1 MKLFYFPF
9 VLLFLVIC
17 LGVPAIVSNPII
29 SRGKPVYTSS
39 GVAQYLVDDKFNT
52 TSWTVTA
59 NSWIS
64 IHVNSC
70 PSKVFVNWNNPVY
83 AWSNVLSPPSC
94 PNTNSF
100 PVDYNLLTSSN
111 STNGID
117 GQWTIADSIR
127 GNIVTAR
134 GHLINF
140 SGAGWVKMQIIKGGG
155 QIDELEVFD
164 ASNGDSDVWFF
175 PGTSITANTYKG
187 TPPAQNFADLI
198 TRGASGYNPAMI
210 RGGIGCITSS
220 DFVKNLPK
228 YLLMAGNTHFW
239 AIEMGTNDAWG
250 GTNANVTLF
259 KKNMQLV
266 IDSCIAY
273 GIQPIIA
280 RMIATNS
287 VLAGWQVHQ
296 AFLNAIDDLTSQ
308 NNLIAGPDLFTYFV
322 AHPTELNSDG
332 IHPNA
337 TGAASIQRLWAQK
350 MMPVYT
356 AATGIEQVNSTPDDI
371 RIYPNPTK
379 DSRFTISLK
388 NSAPE
393 SQVQIYNLQGKLV
406 YSSSLTKT
414 ESVINSGLF
423 DGIYVLKI
431 INGQNLSVQKL
442 IIK

>member
-1 MKLFYFPF
+1 MKKYYFPI

-17 LGVPAIVSNPII
+17 SEVPAIVSNPII

-39 GVAQYLVDDKFNT
+39 GAAQYLVDDKFNT
-52 TSWTVTA
+52 ASWTVTA
-59 NSWIS
+59 NSWIA
-64 IHVNSC
+64 IHVNSG

-83 AWSNVLSPPSC
+83 AWSNVLSTASC

-155 QIDELEVFD
+155 LIDEMEVFD
-164 ASNGDSDVWFF
+164 ASNGDNDVWFF

-198 TRGASGYNPAMI
+198 TLGASGYNPAMI

-228 YLLMAGNTHFW
+228 YLRMAGNAHFW

-250 GTNANVTLF
+250 GTNGNVTLF

-266 IDSCIAY
+266 IDSCKAY

-287 VLAGWQVHQ
+287 TLAGWQVHQ

-308 NNLIAGPDLFTYFV
+308 NNLLIGPDLYTYFV

-350 MMPVYT
+350 MMPLYT

-423 DGIYVLKI
+423 DGIYVLKT
-431 INGQNLSVQKL
+431 INGQNLSVQNL

>member
-1 MKLFYFPF
+1 
-9 VLLFLVIC
+9 V
-17 LGVPAIVSNPII
+17 
-29 SRGKPVYTSS
+29 
-39 GVAQYLVDDKFNT
+39 
-52 TSWTVTA
+52 
-59 NSWIS
+59 
-64 IHVNSC
+64 
-70 PSKVFVNWNNPVY
+70 
-83 AWSNVLSPPSC
+83 
-94 PNTNSF
+94 
-100 PVDYNLLTSSN
+100 
-111 STNGID
+111 
-117 GQWTIADSIR
+117 
-127 GNIVTAR
+127 
-134 GHLINF
+134 
-140 SGAGWVKMQIIKGGG
+140 G

>member
-1 MKLFYFPF
+1 
-9 VLLFLVIC
+9 
-17 LGVPAIVSNPII
+17 
-29 SRGKPVYTSS
+29 
-39 GVAQYLVDDKFNT
+39 
-52 TSWTVTA
+52 
-59 NSWIS
+59 
-64 IHVNSC
+64 
-70 PSKVFVNWNNPVY
+70 
-83 AWSNVLSPPSC
+83 
-94 PNTNSF
+94 
-100 PVDYNLLTSSN
+100 
-111 STNGID
+111 
-117 GQWTIADSIR
+117 
-127 GNIVTAR
+127 
-134 GHLINF
+134 
-140 SGAGWVKMQIIKGGG
+140 
-155 QIDELEVFD
+155 
-164 ASNGDSDVWFF
+164 
-175 PGTSITANTYKG
+175 
-187 TPPAQNFADLI
+187 
-198 TRGASGYNPAMI
+198 
-210 RGGIGCITSS
+210 
-220 DFVKNLPK
+220 
-228 YLLMAGNTHFW
+228 
-239 AIEMGTNDAWG
+239 
-250 GTNANVTLF
+250 
-259 KKNMQLV
+259 
-266 IDSCIAY
+266 
-273 GIQPIIA
+273 
-280 RMIATNS
+280 MIATNS